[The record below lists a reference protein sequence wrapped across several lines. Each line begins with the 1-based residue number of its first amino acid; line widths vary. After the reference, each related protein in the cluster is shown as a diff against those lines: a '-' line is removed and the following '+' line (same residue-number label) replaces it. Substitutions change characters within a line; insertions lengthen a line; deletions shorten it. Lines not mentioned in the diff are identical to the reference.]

1 MSGIRGIG
9 ASIAGRALVTVGQLI
24 AVVQTV
30 VRLQRRGRALTSEER
45 ALLWNV
51 YRDSITYDSIRI
63 VEGKAGV
70 FSINKRPFTLG
81 NTIYLKHIDP
91 AADPWT
97 LVHECCHV
105 WQNQHVG
112 SRYAV
117 EALWAQAR
125 VRPSAYRWVDE
136 LGRGR
141 ASWRDFNRE
150 AQAQF
155 LQDYAEAGGSDDARF
170 EHHGTDYTDFARET
184 IAYVRGLPP
193 R

>member
-1 MSGIRGIG
+1 MG
-9 ASIAGRALVTVGQLI
+9 ASIAGVVLVTLGRL
-24 AVVQTV
+24 AGLVQTL
-30 VRLQRRGRALTSEER
+30 VRLQRRGRPLTADER
-45 ALLWNV
+45 ALLGNV
-51 YRDSITYDSIRI
+51 YRDSIAYDRIRI
-63 VEGKAGV
+63 VEGRAGV

-81 NTIYLKHIDP
+81 NTIYLKHVDP

-112 SRYAV
+112 SRYAA

-125 VRPSAYRWVDE
+125 VKPSAYRWVDE

-141 ASWRDFNRE
+141 TSWRDFNRE

-155 LQDYAEAGGSDDARF
+155 VQDYAEAGGSDARF
-170 EHHGTDYTDFARET
+170 EHRGVDYTDFARDT